1 MNEVKQM
8 KKRKRALQKACSLF
22 IMFMLTLTT
31 LKAVGGTIDIHLKD
45 FPNAEKAGVT
55 FTLYKVGSMSDDG
68 KAALYEKYDMHLP
81 DTAEGLQKVAKEL
94 TQKTDKETIGKR
106 TTDEKGYLSFTN
118 IENGIY
124 LLVPS
129 DMESYGTI
137 DPFIVTL
144 PMYEEIANVIQGP
157 SYYLQVEPKALPNE
171 AEKPHPPVDREHPQ
185 AQQIRRR
192 NQRRKRH
199 PHRQE
204 IRHAKVYMSCSSCF
218 PLLACLSYTTSIK
231 EEVN

>member
-1 MNEVKQM
+1 
-8 KKRKRALQKACSLF
+8 
-22 IMFMLTLTT
+22 
-31 LKAVGGTIDIHLKD
+31 
-45 FPNAEKAGVT
+45 
-55 FTLYKVGSMSDDG
+55 MSDDG
-68 KAALYEKYDMHLP
+68 KAALHEKYDMHLP
-81 DTAEGLQKVAKEL
+81 DTAEELQKVAKEL

-157 SYYLQVEPKALPNE
+157 SYYLQVEPKASPNE
-171 AEKPHPPVDREHPQ
+171 AEKPNLPVDPEHPNKP
-185 AQQIRRR
+185 ITPE
-192 NQRRKRH
+192 H
-199 PHRQE
+199 PDIPTQPNKPGTSTSTTDKKE
-204 IRHAKVYMSCSSCF
+204 EPKKE
-218 PLLACLSYTTSIK
+218 TTSTQTGDTTHKDLYILIHHAFHSWLFILYNK
-231 EEVN
+231 HKRGSELDDEK